1 MAKLSIWR
9 LVYLLAHFVD
19 CASSADCNG
28 HYQRGL
34 HRPDSSDPLLSP
46 LSLSLSLSA
55 HFLLSLMFCL
65 VCLSLSLSFSRLCVC
80 VCVCGCVSV
89 CLFLPPPPTSH
100 IKGGKYFFKK
110 SPKNNTAM
118 TALPELAAF
127 NLPNLWVDATT

>member
-46 LSLSLSLSA
+46 LSSLSLSLSA

-65 VCLSLSLSFSRLCVC
+65 VCLSLSLSLSPVYVC
-80 VCVCGCVSV
+80 VCVGV
-89 CLFLPPPPTSH
+89 
-100 IKGGKYFFKK
+100 
-110 SPKNNTAM
+110 
-118 TALPELAAF
+118 
-127 NLPNLWVDATT
+127 

>member
-46 LSLSLSLSA
+46 LSLSLSLCPLFVVFNVLFGVS
-55 HFLLSLMFCL
+55 
-65 VCLSLSLSFSRLCVC
+65 LSLSLSFSRLC